1 MDGEGPAVTMQ
12 VKTGDQNGISSDF
25 MGSFALKRWLDVID
39 AKPREVDARSKDY
52 RSFQDVL
59 AGKANGGLA
68 LYWYRRVD
76 RVEGSTQT

>member
-25 MGSFALKRWLDVID
+25 MGGTLDRCLDDMD
-39 AKPREVDARSKDY
+39 AKPREVDARSKVY
-52 RSFQDVL
+52 RSFQDVF
-59 AGKANGGLA
+59 AGKANAGLA
-68 LYWYRRVD
+68 LYWYRRVY